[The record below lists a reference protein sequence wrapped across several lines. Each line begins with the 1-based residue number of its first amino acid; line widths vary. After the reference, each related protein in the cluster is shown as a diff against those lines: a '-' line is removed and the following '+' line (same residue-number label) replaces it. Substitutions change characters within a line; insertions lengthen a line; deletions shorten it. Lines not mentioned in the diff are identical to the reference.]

1 MSWAKL
7 MGTSVLIVED
17 DSSLQQMLTWE
28 LEELGYSVIA
38 VGSCRG
44 TRALSSRC
52 HFDLALLDYQLPDG
66 DGIELM
72 EELRMRQPGL
82 PVIMSS
88 GMGCME
94 TAARA
99 LRSGALQFVPK
110 PASIAL
116 LHRLFQSS
124 LSQIADRIK
133 T

>member
-1 MSWAKL
+1 

-28 LEELGYSVIA
+28 LEELGYSVTA

-44 TRALSSRC
+44 TRTLAGERR
-52 HFDLALLDYQLPDG
+52 FDLALLDYQLPDG
-66 DGIELM
+66 NGIELM
-72 EELRMRQPGL
+72 EELRMSQPGL

-88 GMGCME
+88 GICCTD

-99 LRSGALQFVPK
+99 LRSGAWRFVPK

-116 LHRLFQSS
+116 LHRLFQSA
-124 LSQIADRIK
+124 LSRIAGGSNA
-133 T
+133 